1 MTETRPVILVIEDD
15 PHLRMFLSTCL
26 SGQDGWS
33 VITAETGTEGLASAR
48 SAKPALVILD
58 LGLPDMDGVEVV
70 DRLRKRTGVPLIIL
84 SARNHENDI
93 TQALD
98 AGADDYL
105 TKPFSTA
112 ELVARIRALLRRA
125 SQRSWGPPR
134 DVFQVGDLKV
144 ELTRRK
150 VSLEDREIHLTPIE
164 YRLLTALIS
173 HAGSVVTHRQ
183 LLNEVWGPGHTEHSH
198 YVRIYMGQLRHK
210 IEADPARPR
219 YLLTEPGVG
228 YRLCD
233 DV

>member
-1 MTETRPVILVIEDD
+1 MTETRPAILVIEDD

-134 DVFQVGDLKV
+134 DVFQVGGLKV

-233 DV
+233 DE

>member
-1 MTETRPVILVIEDD
+1 
-15 PHLRMFLSTCL
+15 
-26 SGQDGWS
+26 
-33 VITAETGTEGLASAR
+33 
-48 SAKPALVILD
+48 VILD

-233 DV
+233 DE